1 MKPNVTPC
9 LWFDGNAE
17 EAVNFYVGLIAN
29 STITGIT
36 RYPESAAKAS
46 GNKAGAVMTVA
57 FELNGQPF
65 LALNGGPNFKFTPA
79 VSFMLYCDT
88 QDEVDALWDGLG
100 EGGKHMNCGWLTD
113 RYGMSWQIVPSIV
126 HEVMTSGDADK
137 TERLTAA
144 VLTMNKLE
152 VAVLEKAC
160 NAPGATGPQ
169 RKEKP

>member
-1 MKPNVTPC
+1 MKPSVTPC

-29 STITGIT
+29 SKITGTT

-46 GNKAGAVMTVA
+46 GNRAGAVMTVA

-100 EGGKHMNCGWLTD
+100 DGGKHKNCGWLTD
-113 RYGMSWQIVPSIV
+113 RYGMTWQIVPSIV
-126 HEVMTSGDADK
+126 HEVMTSGDTDK
-137 TERLTAA
+137 TERLMAA

-152 VAVLEKAC
+152 VAALE
-160 NAPGATGPQ
+160 NAV
-169 RKEKP
+169 KD

>member
-17 EAVNFYVGLIAN
+17 EAVSFYVGLVAG
-29 STITGIT
+29 SKITGVT

-79 VSFMLYCDT
+79 VSFMLYCET
-88 QDEVDALWDGLG
+88 QAEVDALWNGLG
-100 EGGKHMNCGWLTD
+100 NGGQHQNCGWLTD
-113 RYGMSWQIVPSIV
+113 RYGVTWQIVPSIV
-126 HEVMTSGDADK
+126 HEVMTSGDTDK
-137 TERLTAA
+137 TERLMAA
-144 VLTMNKLE
+144 VLTMNKLD
-152 VAVLEKAC
+152 VAALEKAC
-160 NAPGATGPQ
+160 HARGATGTQQGKNP
-169 RKEKP
+169 